1 MLPSHEHGDYIMT
14 TKNRR
19 YQPNVGAVI
28 FAPVVVGY
36 TVAKQTLKRLHSVN
50 QWLENNEPEIDQ
62 AMVSTLD
69 AGLGLLSAGAK
80 ATLVASSFG
89 EGFVEA
95 ICEHNDVNLNA
106 SRVDQ
111 VKAWKKTCST
121 WFKEEEDKKE
131 NKKEQT
137 PSAYSS
143 FEKGVMGEVNINF
156 TDLINKK

>member
-1 MLPSHEHGDYIMT
+1 MT

-121 WFKEEEDKKE
+121 WFKEEEKKE
-131 NKKEQT
+131 EKKES
-137 PSAYSS
+137 PSYSS
-143 FEKGVMGEVNINF
+143 FQQGAKGEVSVKF
-156 TDLINKK
+156 PGLIK